1 MDPRFQ
7 INWLAA
13 QFAQR
18 LNAALQLLN
27 DSYLL
32 EKPEIEEALFSDRHP
47 RCVELRF
54 NLTWVSL
61 ASGLGFPDFHS
72 CILLTSTRE
81 RIGTVGD
88 VCSRLFDGDD
98 RS

>member
-1 MDPRFQ
+1 MPVGAQHTWAGNRRYSDSSHRRSSAMDPRFQ

-32 EKPEIEEALFSDRHP
+32 EKPEIEEALFQI
-47 RCVELRF
+47 VI
-54 NLTWVSL
+54 
-61 ASGLGFPDFHS
+61 LGALS
-72 CILLTSTRE
+72 CGST
-81 RIGTVGD
+81 
-88 VCSRLFDGDD
+88 
-98 RS
+98 